1 MTRTDE
7 RYIEVLSK
15 HMSSL
20 LPLFEDRSITD
31 IERNPNGRIFLHH
44 VDGSVTERTDLRIED
59 RSIIAVGTLLAAR
72 TYNDIDENKPSVDA
86 VWPGEVHFRIH
97 INIAGNRPFLVMR
110 RPSTLVFPLSHYVE
124 IGTCTKEQAGLLRHL
139 INNRRNII
147 ISGETGSGK
156 TTLASTLLSSIP
168 EDDRLFIVEDTE
180 ELNTTGLSNFVSRTT
195 NSSYTARMAIK
206 DALRCRPD
214 RIIVGEVRDGAA
226 LDLLEAWNTGHPG
239 GLATIH
245 ANSPSAVKL
254 RLKAL
259 IQQVSMS
266 PQEDLIDETVDAVVQ
281 LTLCDDGV
289 RRITEIKQF
298 KEEIG

>member
-7 RYIEVLSK
+7 RYIEVLSR
-15 HMSSL
+15 HMASL
-20 LPLFEDRSITD
+20 LPLFDDRSITD

-44 VDGSVTERTDLRIED
+44 IDGSVTERPDLSIED

-72 TYNDIDENKPSVDA
+72 THNDIDENKPSVDA

-110 RPSTLVFPLSHYVE
+110 RPSTFVFPLSHYVE
-124 IGTCTKEQAGLLRHL
+124 IGTCTEEQARTLSHL

-180 ELNTTGLSNFVSRTT
+180 ELNTTGLTNFVSRTT

-214 RIIVGEVRDGAA
+214 RIVVGEVRDGAA

-254 RLKAL
+254 RLRPHRRDGGCRRTAHAL
-259 IQQVSMS
+259 
-266 PQEDLIDETVDAVVQ
+266 
-281 LTLCDDGV
+281 
-289 RRITEIKQF
+289 
-298 KEEIG
+298 

>member
-97 INIAGNRPFLVMR
+97 INIAGNRPFLVIR

-124 IGTCTKEQAGLLRHL
+124 LGTCSCKH
-139 INNRRNII
+139 
-147 ISGETGSGK
+147 SK
-156 TTLASTLLSSIP
+156 
-168 EDDRLFIVEDTE
+168 
-180 ELNTTGLSNFVSRTT
+180 
-195 NSSYTARMAIK
+195 
-206 DALRCRPD
+206 C
-214 RIIVGEVRDGAA
+214 
-226 LDLLEAWNTGHPG
+226 
-239 GLATIH
+239 
-245 ANSPSAVKL
+245 
-254 RLKAL
+254 
-259 IQQVSMS
+259 
-266 PQEDLIDETVDAVVQ
+266 
-281 LTLCDDGV
+281 
-289 RRITEIKQF
+289 
-298 KEEIG
+298 